1 MGFWVSLHF
10 FSGRWFELTRYVT
23 SGHVHELLL
32 SFAHLSVFLPIF
44 RSLSRSLSHY
54 RCLSLVL
61 LLFPFF
67 GFRPLELFVSLVIFH
82 CESCFSSSFTHPLVP
97 SLHSPIHSS
106 LLCPLTLVIEPSLA
120 VLHSSLS
127 FFMCLF
133 PSLGLGLPYS
143 STIVR
148 PLHDS
153 KSTTNK
159 KRKET

>member
-1 MGFWVSLHF
+1 MNCCC
-10 FSGRWFELTRYVT
+10 
-23 SGHVHELLL
+23 LLPICL
-32 SFAHLSVFLPIF
+32 SFCLFFA
-44 RSLSRSLSHY
+44 RSLARSHIIVV
-54 RCLSLVL
+54 CLWSFFCFL
-61 LLFPFF
+61 FF

-82 CESCFSSSFTHPLVP
+82 CESCFSSSLTHPLVP